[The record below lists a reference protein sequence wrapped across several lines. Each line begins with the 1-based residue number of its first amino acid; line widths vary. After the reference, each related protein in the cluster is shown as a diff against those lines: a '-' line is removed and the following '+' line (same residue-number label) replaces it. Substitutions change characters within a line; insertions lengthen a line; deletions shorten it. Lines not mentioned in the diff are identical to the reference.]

1 MYGPNSGILV
11 ILDEEA
17 EPTFCFELCKSHQL
31 DSSPFPQNKKIEL
44 QYGNDAG
51 RYVAFIPV
59 LGQPLSSN
67 RYYALKAQGR
77 HKGQTFRN
85 SLEGDVVTCCFRRCF
100 PDIEPQL
107 ADHHDIYQQFEICP
121 KKRGGFFVAKLMAP
135 DGVPSK
141 FLRRNAPRSSTLDEA
156 LVLDNIYESVIV
168 GKWYCP
174 FIFIKDGRPKDQYN
188 VVMVDMMVEREVI
201 RLNGKTEAISET
213 LNRVMWFREGI
224 MSVWLNLDIVER
236 MKWEE
241 ERFRWSGGK
250 ERVEKKKTNG
260 EWNRFGW
267 YVL

>member
-1 MYGPNSGILV
+1 MIEASSRTARASATRDDEAYTLAFSLSKTSPRLFLASTAIPAILLPSFHDASQLIFTVLPFRLIHLEAGMIGPNSRILV

-17 EPTFCFELCKSHQL
+17 EPTCCFELCKSHQL

-77 HKGQTFRN
+77 HKGLTFRN
-85 SLEGDVVTCCFRRCF
+85 SLEGDVVTCCFCRCF

-141 FLRRNAPRSSTLDEA
+141 FLRRNGWQALISAPRSFTLGEA
-156 LVLDNIYESVIV
+156 SVLDNA
-168 GKWYCP
+168 
-174 FIFIKDGRPKDQYN
+174 
-188 VVMVDMMVEREVI
+188 
-201 RLNGKTEAISET
+201 L
-213 LNRVMWFREGI
+213 
-224 MSVWLNLDIVER
+224 
-236 MKWEE
+236 
-241 ERFRWSGGK
+241 
-250 ERVEKKKTNG
+250 
-260 EWNRFGW
+260 
-267 YVL
+267 